1 MTLITLSQLK
11 QICVGRPTKA
21 QSSNMSSFA
30 DAVNQFGPSLGLDKL
45 YNLSSIIGQVMVESG
60 EFKYDREIWGPT
72 AQQKKYDT
80 GKLAKTLGNTPAAD
94 GDGKKHKGYGPIQL
108 TGKYNQSRFY
118 KWALENYERFGAPK
132 PPDFV
137 KDPKKITTD
146 PWEGLSA
153 LWYWHE
159 GNPEGVSLNK
169 YAKDNNQLMV
179 TRRVNGGTTHYA
191 QRLDYQ
197 ARAAL
202 VLLGYG
208 VSKEEIVRFQKEH
221 PASGDADG
229 VLGDKTRNALHLAM
243 KGKLPV
249 TSVRVEKVE
258 SKVPVP
264 VVTEDIKKPW
274 YKDVEGVK
282 EVVTTIGAPTLLGFF
297 TDIPTDKLLI
307 LAGLLAL
314 GTVVWYLVRRDRI
327 KKQEKRVEFIEQLA
341 SNTLASPTTSISVET
356 V

>member
-1 MTLITLSQLK
+1 MTILTVEQLK
-11 QICVGRPTKA
+11 RIAIGRPNAAQTK
-21 QSSNMSSFA
+21 NMTSFV
-30 DAVNQFGPSLGLDKL
+30 DAVNRFGEPLDLHYL

-60 EFKYDREIWGPT
+60 EFKYDQEIWGPT

-80 GKLAKTLGNTPAAD
+80 GKLAKTLGNTPQAD
-94 GDGKKHKGYGPIQL
+94 GDGKKHKGFGPIQL

-118 KWALENYERFGAPK
+118 KWALENHERLGAPR
-132 PPDFV
+132 PPNFV
-137 KDPKKITTD
+137 EDPRKITTD

-169 YAKDNNQLMV
+169 YARQNNQLMV

-191 QRLDYQ
+191 ERLNYQ

-208 VSKEEIVRFQKEH
+208 VSREEVRRFQRDH
-221 PASGDADG
+221 QPTAGVVDGLIGDR
-229 VLGDKTRNALHLAM
+229 TRDALHLAM
-243 KGKLPV
+243 KGTVPV
-249 TSVRVEKVE
+249 TTVQVDTVEKEV
-258 SKVPVP
+258 KVPV
-264 VVTEDIKKPW
+264 VVEDLEKPW

-282 EVVTTIGAPTLLGFF
+282 EVVTTVGVPSILSFF

-307 LAGLLAL
+307 LMGILAVGGLF
-314 GTVVWYLVRRDRI
+314 WYLNRRSKA
-327 KKQEKRVEFIEQLA
+327 KKQEKAVKEVKSAPATTMLVSREVE
-341 SNTLASPTTSISVET
+341 VK
-356 V
+356 